1 MIIDYIF
8 VFTALIWLIF
18 ASISDIK
25 TREVPDWL
33 NFSLILIA
41 LALKSIQS
49 IIAKDISIILYAL
62 AALAVFLLLVN
73 LMYFTKQWGGGDAK
87 LVIGLGIIF
96 TQYPSS
102 LLQLFNPRLTI
113 PFSVTFFLNL
123 LLICA
128 VYLIIYSFI
137 LGVKNSDKIIIYY
150 KENKKHYKK
159 FNIIFIPLLSL
170 SIVISFFLKNPL
182 NYLLLSISISLF
194 ILYFILLFTRLVES
208 SLMIKEINTNK
219 LTEGDWIYKPVYY
232 KNRLLISRKNPGIT
246 KKDII
251 LLKKYKIRN
260 VIIKEGIPFVPA
272 FLISTVISLIFGNFW
287 LLV

>member
-62 AALAVFLLLVN
+62 AALAVFLLLAN

-123 LLICA
+123 LLIGA
-128 VYLIIYSFI
+128 VYGIIYSFI

-150 KENKKHYKK
+150 TD
-159 FNIIFIPLLSL
+159 
-170 SIVISFFLKNPL
+170 
-182 NYLLLSISISLF
+182 SLF
-194 ILYFILLFTRLVES
+194 PARYFIKDE
-208 SLMIKEINTNK
+208 
-219 LTEGDWIYKPVYY
+219 
-232 KNRLLISRKNPGIT
+232 KN
-246 KKDII
+246 
-251 LLKKYKIRN
+251 
-260 VIIKEGIPFVPA
+260 
-272 FLISTVISLIFGNFW
+272 NFD
-287 LLV
+287 

>member
-62 AALAVFLLLVN
+62 AALAVFLLLAN

-96 TQYPSS
+96 TQYPSEF
-102 LLQLFNPRLTI
+102 LNYFNPKLTI
-113 PFSVTFFLNL
+113 PFAITFVVNILF
-123 LLICA
+123 IGA
-128 VYLIIYSFI
+128 VYGIIWSAI
-137 LGVKNSDKIIIYY
+137 LAIKN
-150 KENKKHYKK
+150 YKK
-159 FNIIFIPLLSL
+159 N
-170 SIVISFFLKNPL
+170 
-182 NYLLLSISISLF
+182 
-194 ILYFILLFTRLVES
+194 
-208 SLMIKEINTNK
+208 
-219 LTEGDWIYKPVYY
+219 
-232 KNRLLISRKNPGIT
+232 
-246 KKDII
+246 
-251 LLKKYKIRN
+251 
-260 VIIKEGIPFVPA
+260 
-272 FLISTVISLIFGNFW
+272 
-287 LLV
+287 

>member
-62 AALAVFLLLVN
+62 AALAVFLLLAN

-102 LLQLFNPRLTI
+102 LLQLFNPRLT
-113 PFSVTFFLNL
+113 
-123 LLICA
+123 
-128 VYLIIYSFI
+128 
-137 LGVKNSDKIIIYY
+137 IIIYY